1 MNEDR
6 HSEGKFKTTFHKL
19 FSYSHILYTILFF
32 VIIIIITV
40 LSLFPRQNIGNI
52 VLTVTISFSLT
63 YVILMIMGMVPSLDS
78 HLFSPQK
85 TDTIK
90 KFGILLATFAVC
102 LILVLLYVVFGSSSQ
117 LPVQFLGW
125 DIILPY
131 LCVIIY
137 FGWNLIQIFFLRS
150 IFENISN
157 RIEDKLI
164 SETGNPKLKRNKTIS
179 MVFLIISIIIPFLI
193 QLGTYFGLIPYFE
206 QQSPTDPVEP
216 LYWFNGWN
224 IAMVALIILVS
235 YRIIFLYL
243 KCIKNETPNVFSSM
257 LYLLFW
263 LYIWY
268 RSFSFIWS
276 FRRITT
282 VHGLDFVRVTI
293 DILLMILTSILVL
306 KSLGDKLV
314 KYRIFTPNNMLLFL
328 FAFTIL
334 YFEGQI
340 IMIVGAGSIQYGTYT
355 TQSQV
360 NLVNNFLIIL
370 ISVIFYWWYS
380 EFILER
386 KNLIFK
392 RNFNHSEVI
401 SLIKDFK
408 GYLENTGA
416 IEPNKI
422 SEFELQNF
430 LKSKKLKHEKSEPDT
445 TT

>member
-1 MNEDR
+1 MNDDIKT
-6 HSEGKFKTTFHKL
+6 EGKFKTTFHKL
-19 FSYSHILYTILFF
+19 FSYSHILYTVLFF
-32 VIIIIITV
+32 VIIIVITV
-40 LSLFPRQNIGNI
+40 LSLFPRENIGNI
-52 VLTVTISFSLT
+52 VLMVTISFSLT
-63 YVILMIMGMVPSLDS
+63 YIILMILGMVPQLDP

-85 TDTIK
+85 KDTIK
-90 KFGILLATFAVC
+90 KFGILLITFGICFV
-102 LILVLLYVVFGSSSQ
+102 LILLYFVFGSSSQ
-117 LPVQFLGW
+117 LAIQFFGW
-125 DIILPY
+125 NIILPY
-131 LCVIIY
+131 LCVFIY
-137 FGWNLIQIFFLRS
+137 FGWNLIQIFFIRI

-157 RIEDKLI
+157 KVDEKLI
-164 SETGNPKLKRNKTIS
+164 SETKNPKTNRNKTIS
-179 MVFLIISIIIPFLI
+179 MIFLIISITIPFLI

-206 QQSPTDPVEP
+206 QQSPADPIEP
-216 LYWFNGWN
+216 FYWFSGWN
-224 IAMVALIILVS
+224 IAMIILILLVS
-235 YRIIFLYL
+235 YRVIFLY
-243 KCIKNETPNVFSSM
+243 IKSLRNETPNVFSSIF
-257 LYLLFW
+257 YIFIW
-263 LYIWY
+263 FYIWY

-276 FRRITT
+276 FRKDITT
-282 VHGLDFVRVTI
+282 VQGLDFVRVTL
-293 DILLMILTSILVL
+293 DFLLMIVTSILVL
-306 KSLGDKLV
+306 KNLGDKLV
-314 KYRIFTPNNMLLFL
+314 KYRIFTPNNLLLFL

-340 IMIVGAGSIQYGTYT
+340 IMIVGAGSISEGTYT

-392 RNFNHSEVI
+392 KTFNHTEVI

-430 LKSKKLKHEKSEPDT
+430 LKSKKLKSKKSEPKI
-445 TT
+445 